1 MRKVKY
7 FESGKGQTEEG
18 NGQGICDPQ
27 IMLKL
32 DTKL

>member
-7 FESGKGQTEEG
+7 FESGKGRTEEG
-18 NGQGICDPQ
+18 NGQGIFDAQ
-27 IMLKL
+27 IKRIL